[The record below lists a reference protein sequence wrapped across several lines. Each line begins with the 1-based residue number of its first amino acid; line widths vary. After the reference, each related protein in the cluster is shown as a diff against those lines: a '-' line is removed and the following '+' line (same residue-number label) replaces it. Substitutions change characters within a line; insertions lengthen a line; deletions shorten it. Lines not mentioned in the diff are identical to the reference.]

1 MRTCAF
7 VAAIFLLSSAASSTP
22 QRFVIDSGTPEGRLL
37 MQFKEETDDAK
48 KVALAEQFLAQ
59 YPKHEGA
66 VWVSSQMVTVYA
78 KLSQFDKLMS
88 VAGNVLAQDP
98 ADVQT
103 AYAAMKA
110 AEATKDPDVI
120 RRWAIQSSDTAR
132 KAAQAPKA
140 GDEDDDAFK
149 LRLDSAKRLDTYTEY
164 ALLTAAAQATAPS
177 KRVELF
183 KTLEARAPES
193 TYLSQGYGLYFQALT
208 QSGDVPAAIAL
219 AEKLI
224 HKGQAN
230 EEMLATAADYTLR
243 QNQDPQKVLDYS
255 AKLIAMVN
263 SRSKPDGLSDADWE
277 KWRNHFLGWGQW
289 MEGIVYGVQKR
300 FADCNRVLRAALPL
314 LEGNDEY
321 KAGALFNLGV
331 ANLQLG
337 NMGDAGKFFERCT
350 AVNGPYRAMCADN
363 LKKIRATYRI
373 VK

>member
-1 MRTCAF
+1 
-7 VAAIFLLSSAASSTP
+7 
-22 QRFVIDSGTPEGRLL
+22 
-37 MQFKEETDDAK
+37 
-48 KVALAEQFLAQ
+48 
-59 YPKHEGA
+59 
-66 VWVSSQMVTVYA
+66 
-78 KLSQFDKLMS
+78 
-88 VAGNVLAQDP
+88 VLAQDP

-164 ALLTAAAQATAPS
+164 ALLTAAAQATATS